1 MKYRFVYKDGG
12 WWLMI
17 RNTDELIDYNE
28 KTSLSNPIIN
38 GLKNL
43 IAKDFDKVDPSN
55 TAEYLIKLHAE
66 SNNTGICEATED
78 LLSQRTNA
86 QIKCL
91 INGNNIYIN
100 KLGGWNYGKNDFL
113 QWFDSD
119 KMIFPD
125 FTKNDIKIEQFHNG
139 EHYYAYINS
148 MQVRDGNILKWNT
161 YEEAY
166 NKALEYVNE

>member
-1 MKYRFVYKDGG
+1 MKNGENNMKYRFVYKNGG

-28 KTSLSNPIIN
+28 KTSLSNPIMN
-38 GLKNL
+38 GLKNI
-43 IAKDFDKVDPSN
+43 IAKDFDKVDPCN

-91 INGNNIYIN
+91 VD
-100 KLGGWNYGKNDFL
+100 GKNWWKSCL
-113 QWFDSD
+113 
-119 KMIFPD
+119 
-125 FTKNDIKIEQFHNG
+125 
-139 EHYYAYINS
+139 
-148 MQVRDGNILKWNT
+148 R
-161 YEEAY
+161 
-166 NKALEYVNE
+166 